1 MVGANRAETSVSREI
16 ANSTSFR
23 SLGKIMKKKH
33 AKVLAFLGIL
43 LIACI
48 VACIYAVY
56 NFNHPRIGSCSGR
69 VIDAATGKPIEGAV
83 VNFIWEFSGFMG
95 VVPERLAACSEA
107 VTDKDGNYYICS
119 RRVKRDAWYESV
131 RHEFVIVYKD
141 GYAVYTA
148 YPAYRV
154 VGRSFGYAGQ
164 DQDYRRKNNLVKL
177 YPWND
182 AESHREHL
190 SWIDTIVGAESARTM
205 WRGNRLQR
213 ELAEERMRAAAEKM
227 Q

>member
-1 MVGANRAETSVSREI
+1 
-16 ANSTSFR
+16 
-23 SLGKIMKKKH
+23 MKKKH
-33 AKVLAFLGIL
+33 IKILVFAVAL

-48 VACIYAVY
+48 VACSYVVY

-83 VNFIWEFSGFMG
+83 VNFSWEFSGFMG

-107 VTDKDGNYYICS
+107 VTDKDGKYFIAS
-119 RRVKRDAWYESV
+119 RRVKRGAWYESV
-131 RHEFVIVYKD
+131 YHEFVIAYKD

-154 VGRSFGYAGQ
+154 IGRSFGYPHQ

-190 SWIDTIVGAESARTM
+190 SWIDTIVSTQSGSTM
-205 WRGNRLQR
+205 WRGGNMFQQ
-213 ELAEERMRAAAEKM
+213 ELAEERMRAAAEKRR
-227 Q
+227 